1 MDYKE
6 RVNERL
12 DELYNKIPEQKK
24 DEVYKKQ
31 RKTMNIVS
39 AVLFLFLAAIGVI
52 FIVFGIPEPDISG
65 FMIGGGIF
73 LIVFGIGL
81 VSVIQWI
88 IRDKE
93 KTIKLLLRVKA
104 KKETSI
110 EFEEENIK
118 SEFGD
123 FKIDKE
129 IRLYDVS
136 HIRSARLLIDTKRKR
151 FIYAIGKD
159 YSSIIEFKDILSYEV
174 YEDGDSVVKGSAG
187 RALIGGAFFGLTGAI
202 IGSSGKRKVSNYCS
216 SLKLLIRINDID
228 NPQIEI
234 TFINS
239 QVEKD
244 SSTYKN
250 CIKSLQEI
258 SSYFEY
264 MINSKTLEEPKPSSV
279 EKTQVESKSKK
290 EQLIELKEL
299 FEEGLITEEDY
310 NKKKQDILN

>member
-12 DELYNKIPEQKK
+12 DELYNKIPKQKK

-65 FMIGGGIF
+65 FMIGCGIF

-136 HIRSARLLIDTKRKR
+136 HIRSARLLIDTKRKQ

-216 SLKLLIRINDID
+216 SLKLLIRINDIA

-264 MINSKTLEEPKPSSV
+264 MINSKTLEEPKSSPT
-279 EKTQVESKSKK
+279 EKPQVESKSKK

>member
-1 MDYKE
+1 
-6 RVNERL
+6 
-12 DELYNKIPEQKK
+12 
-24 DEVYKKQ
+24 
-31 RKTMNIVS
+31 
-39 AVLFLFLAAIGVI
+39 
-52 FIVFGIPEPDISG
+52 
-65 FMIGGGIF
+65 MIGCGIF

-136 HIRSARLLIDTKRKR
+136 HIRSARLLIDTKRKQ

-216 SLKLLIRINDID
+216 SLKLLIRINDIA

-264 MINSKTLEEPKPSSV
+264 MINSKTLEEPKSSPT
-279 EKTQVESKSKK
+279 EKPQVESKSKK

>member
-6 RVNERL
+6 RVDERL
-12 DELYNKIPEQKK
+12 DELYNKIPKQKK

-52 FIVFGIPEPDISG
+52 LIVFSNQEADITGI
-65 FMIGGGIF
+65 MLGGGIF
-73 LIVFGIGL
+73 LIVFGVAL

-93 KTIKLLLRVKA
+93 RTIKLLLRIKA
-104 KKETSI
+104 KRETSI

-118 SEFGD
+118 NEVGD
-123 FKIDKE
+123 FIIDKD

-136 HIRSARLLIDTKRKR
+136 HFRNARLLIDTKRKQ
-151 FIYAIGKD
+151 FIYALGKD
-159 YSSIIEFKDILSYEV
+159 YSSIIEFKDIINYEV
-174 YEDGDSVVKGSAG
+174 YEDGNSVVKGSVG

-202 IGSSGKRKVSNYCS
+202 IGSSGKRKVSNYCY

-264 MINSKTLEEPKPSSV
+264 MINSKTLEKPKTLPV
-279 EKTQVESKSKK
+279 EKPQAESKSKK
-290 EQLIELKEL
+290 EQLLELKEL